1 MSSYRQSETDFN
13 FAGILAF
20 LLRYIWPILG
30 ATVVAGI
37 LAAIFSMPY
46 FIPPKYESS
55 VVLYPSTTNSI
66 SKAILS
72 NNPADKAD
80 VLAFGEE
87 EEAEQILQIL
97 QSDEIT
103 RRVIEKYNLMDH
115 YRINKDGAYPYTK
128 LVKKFKNN
136 VNYRR
141 TEYMS
146 IEISVLDED
155 PQVAANMANDIAAL
169 VDSTKNKVQH
179 VRAIQAFEIVK
190 KQYEEKQ
197 AFINSMVD
205 SLQKLGELGVF
216 SFDDQSASVSE
227 GYALALSNNNEKA
240 IKELDRQRIALGKY
254 GPVQKSLIGRIDY
267 DTDELA
273 QLRTKYEQAK
283 VDAEQNL
290 PATFII
296 NHAVPAERKAYPIRS
311 LIVAIAMLS
320 AMALSILYFAF
331 KHNYREYKL
340 AKNAKPGEHIAQL

>member
-1 MSSYRQSETDFN
+1 MSSYGQNESDFN

-20 LLRYIWPILG
+20 LLRYKWPILG
-30 ATVVAGI
+30 ATLVAGI
-37 LAAIFSMPY
+37 LAAIFSMPF
-46 FIPPKYESS
+46 FIPPKFESS
-55 VVLYPSTTNSI
+55 VILYPSTTNSI

-72 NNPADKAD
+72 SNPADKMD

-97 QSDEIT
+97 QSDDIT
-103 RRVIEKYNLMDH
+103 RRIIDKYNLMDH
-115 YRINKDGAYPYTK
+115 YRIDKDGSYPYTK
-128 LVKKFKNN
+128 LVKKFQKN

-146 IEISVLDED
+146 IEISVMDENPD
-155 PQVAANMANDIAAL
+155 TAAHMANDIAAL
-169 VDSTKNKVQH
+169 VDSTKNKVQR
-179 VRAIQAFEIVK
+179 VRAQQAFEIVK
-190 KQYEEKQ
+190 KQYEEKE
-197 AFINSMVD
+197 AFIDNMVD

-216 SFDDQSASVSE
+216 SYDDQSAALSE
-227 GYALALSNNNEKA
+227 GFANALIQGNQNALRELEK
-240 IKELDRQRIALGKY
+240 QRIVLGRY

-296 NHAVPAERKAYPIRS
+296 NHAVPAERKSYPVRS

-331 KHNYREYKL
+331 KHNYQAYIL
-340 AKNAKPGEHIAQL
+340 AKNAETGRNNA